1 LPVATAS
8 AVGSVKGGSNVTI
21 ASDGTMPATFSGS
34 GVTVSA
40 RSGLGNLTNLDD
52 VLNFI
57 SNVFL
62 GSQSVTKIKAGT
74 FDTTS

>member
-8 AVGSVKGGSNVTI
+8 AVGSVKGGSTVTI